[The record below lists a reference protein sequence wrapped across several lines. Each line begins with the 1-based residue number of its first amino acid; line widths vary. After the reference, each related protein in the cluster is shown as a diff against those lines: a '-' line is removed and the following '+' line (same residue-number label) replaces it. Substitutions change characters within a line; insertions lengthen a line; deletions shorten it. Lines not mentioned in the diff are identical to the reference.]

1 MKKILISL
9 AAVGMLASCSQEDS
23 ETAKE
28 DIETV
33 EEMPPETEQKT
44 EEDPVTIEYL
54 QTRIQE
60 GMDYD
65 TYSVEI
71 QAWVD
76 KGQAEV
82 QDSIEPEGTTN
93 ESADIIQ
100 VADGFLAVA
109 TDGKEI
115 TEVKPFDSPEEAKE
129 YINENI

>member
-1 MKKILISL
+1 MKKILISFV
-9 AAVGMLASCSQEDS
+9 AIGMLASCSQEDS

-33 EEMPPETEQKT
+33 EETEQKT
-44 EEDPVTIEYL
+44 EEDPVTLEYL

-76 KGQAEV
+76 KGQAKV
-82 QDSIEPEGTTN
+82 QDSIEPEGITN

-115 TEVKPFDSPEEAKE
+115 TDVKPFASPEEAKE

>member
-9 AAVGMLASCSQEDS
+9 AAIGMLASCSQEDS
-23 ETAKE
+23 ETAE
-28 DIETV
+28 EEMETV
-33 EEMPPETEQKT
+33 QETPPETEQKT
-44 EEDPVTIEYL
+44 EEDPVTLEYL

-82 QDSIEPEGTTN
+82 QDSIEPAGN
-93 ESADIIQ
+93 ANVSADIIQ
-100 VADGFLAVA
+100 VTDGFLAVA
-109 TDGKEI
+109 NNGKEI
-115 TEVKPFDSPEEAKE
+115 TEVKPFASPEEAKA
-129 YINENI
+129 YINEYL